1 MCHSVKTKK
10 FKNNKN
16 FFTSTELAN
25 GAGIMDVDKVVKKK
39 IDLIYI

>member
-25 GAGIMDVDKVVKKK
+25 GAGIMDIVKIVKKRK
-39 IDLIYI
+39 H